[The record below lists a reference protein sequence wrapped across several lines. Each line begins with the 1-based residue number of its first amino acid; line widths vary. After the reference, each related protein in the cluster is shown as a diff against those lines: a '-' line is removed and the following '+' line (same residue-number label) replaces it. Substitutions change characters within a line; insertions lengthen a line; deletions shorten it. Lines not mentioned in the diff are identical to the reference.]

1 MWQIKLHCINCDN
14 KELTSKGLYNRIR
27 DVVDTDCQYYMAAEY
42 LECRACKKTYIS
54 WSQDILKQLDPGHRL
69 QFPAILT
76 YKKAC
81 DVKVMTL
88 LRSRTLGNSATVLR
102 NSILELHSET
112 WLKQVLLYLT
122 DCEQHKKKHVSGVM
136 RHLPPPVY
144 QPPPNFTPIP
154 TYQWVL
160 GVYSQDVLS
169 RLDEVKAQIT
179 SVYGQILKMD
189 STKKIAKKLAG
200 ESSGTAAW
208 ATNVGNE
215 YGQVLMSV
223 LTCTEGTGLEKMAK
237 GLVKRYSEANETP
250 PLLLYVDRDCCVSEG
265 IPQIKE
271 LFSPWD
277 IKIRLDVWHFMR
289 RFSVGCTTCKLMHA

>member
-1 MWQIKLHCINCDN
+1 M
-14 KELTSKGLYNRIR
+14 
-27 DVVDTDCQYYMAAEY
+27 
-42 LECRACKKTYIS
+42 
-54 WSQDILKQLDPGHRL
+54 
-69 QFPAILT
+69 
-76 YKKAC
+76 
-81 DVKVMTL
+81 
-88 LRSRTLGNSATVLR
+88 
-102 NSILELHSET
+102 
-112 WLKQVLLYLT
+112 
-122 DCEQHKKKHVSGVM
+122 
-136 RHLPPPVY
+136 
-144 QPPPNFTPIP
+144 
-154 TYQWVL
+154 
-160 GVYSQDVLS
+160 LS

-189 STKKIAKKLAG
+189 STKKITKKLAG

-265 IPQIKE
+265 IPQIKD